1 MISTSGSL
9 RWWEAPKDKDSLLA
23 SPLLHWTRGRGPMAV
38 VIPLPQGLPRS
49 ASLVRDCVNT
59 LYFPSFPPG
68 RHVEC
73 EEAVCKMV
81 VGSVGGTW
89 ESPSDAHPGPQALLH

>member
-1 MISTSGSL
+1 MTSTPDTL
-9 RWWEAPKDKDSLLA
+9 RLREAPKGKDSLLS
-23 SPLLHWTRGRGPMAV
+23 SPLLHRMRGWGPMLLD
-38 VIPLPQGLPRS
+38 PPPPPGLPLS
-49 ASLVRDCVNT
+49 VSLVHDCVNT

-73 EEAVCKMV
+73 EQAVCKMM

-89 ESPSDAHPGPQALLH
+89 ESPLDAHPGPQAL

>member
-1 MISTSGSL
+1 MTSTSGSL
-9 RWWEAPKDKDSLLA
+9 RWWEAPKGKDSLLP
-23 SPLLHWTRGRGPMAV
+23 SPLLHWTGGRGP
-38 VIPLPQGLPRS
+38 IPQGLSHS

-73 EEAVCKMV
+73 EQAVCKMV

-89 ESPSDAHPGPQALLH
+89 ESPSDAHPGPQAL